1 MLVCQIIPT
10 KNESCS
16 PALDLFQIADVSFG
30 MSWPYQNINNL
41 EQVQRWATR
50 FILGR
55 DYSEHRHLSK
65 LNLLPLHFKVQI
77 ILKGSSFST
86 FFEIGTYS
94 LTKEI

>member
-1 MLVCQIIPT
+1 MLQIILT

-16 PALDLFQIADVSFG
+16 PALDLFQIADVLLG
-30 MSWPYQNINNL
+30 MRRPYQNINHL
-41 EQVQRWATR
+41 EQVQCRATR

-55 DYSEHRHLSK
+55 DCSEHEHLRK
-65 LNLLPLHFKVQI
+65 LNLLPLHSKVKI
-77 ILKGSSFST
+77 ILKGSSSST